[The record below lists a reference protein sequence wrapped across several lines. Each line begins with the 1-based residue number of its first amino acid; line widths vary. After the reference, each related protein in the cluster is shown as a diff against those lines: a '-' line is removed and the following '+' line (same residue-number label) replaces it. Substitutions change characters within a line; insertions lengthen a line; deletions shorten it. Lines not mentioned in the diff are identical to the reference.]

1 MDYCSFCQCWHDGPC
16 SQDSDTYAFTGRGI
30 YETLPVSQRTSWSP
44 RYDDLTEEVRD
55 IYNQAASQVERLRG
69 RNNG

>member
-1 MDYCSFCQCWHDGPC
+1 MNYCDYCSCWHDGPC
-16 SQDSDTYAFTGRGI
+16 SQDSEYTFTGRGL
-30 YETLPVSQRTSWSP
+30 YETLPSGQRTSWQP